1 MAGIGA
7 LGFMG
12 LGKGALTA
20 RFFAFACVVWFAI
33 LLGLGGLDPVTR
45 VLRPDRSIA
54 THEEALVLLKLAFRQ
69 KDERLFCASSPPPAF
84 LQRVARS

>member
-54 THEEALVLLKLAFRQ
+54 TQEALVLLKLAFRQ